1 MATEGLVAAGEASA
15 AMRGLAES
23 ASGVTGAI
31 ETLAAKSE
39 RIGGIVN
46 TITGLAE
53 QTNLLALNAAIEAA
67 RAGEQGTRLRG
78 RGRGGAQAGRGVAV
92 RGGRDRGAHQRDPA

>member
-23 ASGVTGAI
+23 ATGVTGAI

-39 RIGGIVN
+39 RIGGIVDHDHRPRR
-46 TITGLAE
+46 ADE
-53 QTNLLALNAAIEAA
+53 PA
-67 RAGEQGTRLRG
+67 RAQR
-78 RGRGGAQAGRGVAV
+78 
-92 RGGRDRGAHQRDPA
+92 RDRGRPRR